1 MTGHQPHIQ
10 RVLDSFH
17 GAHTIATMLA
27 EANLQHVTED
37 DLQAAIQSYLNTRDV
52 HPEREVRLSDGVSRI
67 DLMVGRTGI
76 EVKIDGSWANVIRQ
90 LTRYAK
96 CPEIESLVLVT
107 TRAKHHHLPDQLCN
121 KPLSLVSLVGSA
133 L

>member
-1 MTGHQPHIQ
+1 MTAHQPHVQ

-17 GAHTIATMLA
+17 GGHAIATMLT

-37 DLQAAIQSYLNTRDV
+37 DLQAAIQTYLNTRDV
-52 HPEREVRLSDGVSRI
+52 YPEREVRLSDGVSRI
-67 DLMVGRTGI
+67 DLMAGHTGI

-96 CPEIESLVLVT
+96 CTEIESLVLVT
-107 TRAKHHHLPDQLCN
+107 TRAKHHHLPTQLCN